1 MWPIIVVNGFM
12 SICPRIGFLMFWVL
26 ELTYQCGGKKE
37 NFDWSVP
44 PPLLLSTVYQCDGYL
59 YSRESGA
66 HSWLC
71 KVWPTIS
78 AVSIFEHVAKSGS
91 IRMS

>member
-1 MWPIIVVNGFM
+1 M
-12 SICPRIGFLMFWVL
+12 LWVL

-37 NFDWSVP
+37 NFEWSVP
-44 PPLLLSTVYQCDGYL
+44 PPLLLSSVYQCDGYL
-59 YSRESGA
+59 SSLESGA
-66 HSWLC
+66 HNWVC
-71 KVWPTIS
+71 KVLPTIS